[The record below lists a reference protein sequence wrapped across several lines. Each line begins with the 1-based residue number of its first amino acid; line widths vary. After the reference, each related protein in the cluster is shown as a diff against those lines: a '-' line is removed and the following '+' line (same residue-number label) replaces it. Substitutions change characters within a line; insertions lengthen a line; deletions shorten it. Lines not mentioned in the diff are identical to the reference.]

1 MGNCHVTNCGDKRRA
16 TGDARTLQ
24 NLTFAAAIAK
34 RPVSAELTHLALDS
48 FIILLYQYLLQ
59 VRQDEHH
66 DLAT

>member
-1 MGNCHVTNCGDKRRA
+1 MRSDPVVLASESQDYARR
-16 TGDARTLQ
+16 LQ

-34 RPVSAELTHLALDS
+34 RPVSAELTHLALDI

-66 DLAT
+66 GLAT